1 MLRYEK
7 YGMEAGME
15 FQRENRIIKCVL
27 DAGELILRSG
37 GEINRVE
44 DTMTRMFQAYGFL
57 RADVFTITSSI
68 VVTVYTE
75 DGAILTQTRRIY
87 GYDMNLER
95 VALVNQLARET
106 CAAPF
111 EVDEL
116 ERRLEEIGESREWR
130 FPFKILLYGATAAAF
145 AVFYGGGICEA
156 VFAAVTGMG
165 ICLLLRLMQQAVT
178 NAIVRYAVCSAVGGF
193 FLTLIQKCGISFHI
207 DPAMMGN
214 IMLLIPGLPFM
225 NAIRE
230 MLAGD
235 TMSGLLRLCESLIRT
250 IAIAAG
256 FIGAMT
262 LMGGALR

>member
-1 MLRYEK
+1 
-7 YGMEAGME
+7 MEAGME
-15 FQRENRIIKCVL
+15 FHRENRIIKCVL

-44 DTMTRMFQAYGFL
+44 DTMTRMFLAYGFL

-68 VVTVYTE
+68 VVTVYTQN
-75 DGAILTQTRRIY
+75 GAILTQTRRIY

-106 CAAPF
+106 CASPF
-111 EVDEL
+111 EADEL
-116 ERRLEEIGESREWR
+116 ERRLEAIGRSREWP
-130 FPFKILLYGATAAAF
+130 FWFKILLYGATAAAF
-145 AVFYGGGICEA
+145 AVFYGGGVCEA
-156 VFAAVTGMG
+156 VFAAVTGMVV
-165 ICLLLRLMQQAVT
+165 CLLLRLMQQAVS
-178 NAIVRYAVCSAVGGF
+178 NAIVRYTACSAAGGF
-193 FLTLIQKCGISFHI
+193 FLTLLQKCGISFHI

-256 FIGAMT
+256 FIGVMT